1 MSPAPDT
8 GRRAGLLTA
17 FVGLGLAA
25 VDGATRPEPGTTP
38 PTGAAR
44 LRRAALVAAPF
55 LASGHV
61 MFWQGFLP
69 RRSPRA

>member
-1 MSPAPDT
+1 VSPAPDT

-25 VDGATRPEPGTTP
+25 VDAATRPEPGSPRPTTA
-38 PTGAAR
+38 TR

-55 LASGHV
+55 LAGGHL
-61 MFWQGFLP
+61 MFWHGPVP
-69 RRSPRA
+69 RRRD

>member
-17 FVGLGLAA
+17 CVGLGLAA
-25 VDGATRPEPGTTP
+25 VDAATRPEPGTTP
-38 PTGAAR
+38 PTAATR

-55 LASGHV
+55 LVGGHV
-61 MFWQGFLP
+61 MFWQGVLP